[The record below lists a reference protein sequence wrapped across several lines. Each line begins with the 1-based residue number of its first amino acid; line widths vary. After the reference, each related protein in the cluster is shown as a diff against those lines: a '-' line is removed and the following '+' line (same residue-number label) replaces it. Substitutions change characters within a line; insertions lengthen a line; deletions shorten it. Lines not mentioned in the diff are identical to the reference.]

1 MNLLQPNLKTVFSIL
16 FFLYLLASIPSV
28 YCEVLSPS
36 PQQTA
41 LLFHLGISADGAA
54 TSAWREAIRDRHE
67 EDELTQLLA
76 GTKKFSEKETQWEE
90 LITSKVAAWQ
100 GMIDSLRI
108 PFENIILPDTVQILL
123 GNRGG
128 SDAFTHAPITICF
141 DLSQLQQ
148 QYGAAAS
155 SENDNRIDRFFAHE
169 FTHILHK
176 AWRKQRGVEFKSPFE
191 FALWECL
198 TEGLG
203 NYRSLSNKWLHA
215 KGELTPHAQEVL
227 QRLQPI
233 FVERLAA
240 LQNATAEEAT
250 ALMEGLS
257 SGPFDQKWGALTVAL
272 WLAQEARGDD
282 RNLRRWVEAGPFAV
296 LQLAQ
301 KYLPESLKTK
311 MPKTGL
317 K

>member
-1 MNLLQPNLKTVFSIL
+1 ML
-16 FFLYLLASIPSV
+16 
-28 YCEVLSPS
+28 
-36 PQQTA
+36 
-41 LLFHLGISADGAA
+41 LLFNTHKIVILACLHFLANTFSSHSQSLSQSSPKIALRLHLGLTANGAA

-67 EDELTQLLA
+67 ESELTKTLS
-76 GTKKFSEKETQWEE
+76 GRKKLSEEEMQWAE
-90 LITSKVAAWQ
+90 LIKSRVASWR

-108 PFENIILPDTVQILL
+108 PFENVTPPDTVRILL

-148 QYGAAAS
+148 QYGAAS
-155 SENDNRIDRFFAHE
+155 SSANHSRIDRFFAHE
-169 FTHILHK
+169 LTHILHK

-203 NYRSLSNKWLHA
+203 NYRSLSNKWLRTDWT
-215 KGELTPHAQEVL
+215 LTPHAQEVL

-233 FVERLAA
+233 FVERLVALEHAA
-240 LQNATAEEAT
+240 NDEAEI
-250 ALMEGLS
+250 LMEGLS
-257 SGPFDQKWGALTVAL
+257 SGAFDKKWGALTTAL
-272 WLAQEARGDD
+272 WLAQEARGDE
-282 RNLRRWVEAGPFAV
+282 RNLRKWVEVGPFGI
-296 LQLAQ
+296 LELAQ
-301 KYLPESLKTK
+301 KYLPAHLKTQ
-311 MPKTGL
+311 MPKREL

>member
-1 MNLLQPNLKTVFSIL
+1 MDIKLHCYKTVSFTSVCL
-16 FFLYLLASIPSV
+16 FLVVNLASS
-28 YCEVLSPS
+28 YCQSSLPSPS
-36 PQQTA
+36 QTA
-41 LLFHLGISADGAA
+41 LLLHLGISEHGAA

-67 EDELTQLLA
+67 ENELAQILA
-76 GTKKFSEKETQWEE
+76 GTKKFSEEESQWAE
-90 LITSKVAAWQ
+90 LITNKIARWQ

-108 PFENIILPDTVQILL
+108 PFENVTPPDTVRMLL

-128 SDAFTHAPITICF
+128 GDAFTYAPMTICF
-141 DLSQLQQ
+141 DLSELQQ
-148 QYGAAAS
+148 YYGAAAN
-155 SENDNRIDRFFAHE
+155 NDNRSRIDRFFAHE

-203 NYRSLSNKWLHA
+203 NYRSLSNKWLRA
-215 KGELTPHAQEVL
+215 DWTLTPHAQDVL

-240 LQNATAEEAT
+240 LEHATEAEA
-250 ALMEGLS
+250 AKLMEGLS
-257 SGPFDQKWGALTVAL
+257 SGPFEKKWGALTTAL

-282 RNLRRWVEAGPFAV
+282 RHLRKWVEAGPWGV
-296 LQLAQ
+296 LVLAQ
-301 KYLPESLKTK
+301 KHLPEALKAK
-311 MPKTGL
+311 MPKSG
-317 K
+317 